1 MPSSPFSGHTDWV
14 RTVLRVGGFLNPE
27 HLINTFGL
35 IGVLVIVFAECG
47 LLIGFFLP
55 GDSLLFTAGLLA
67 AGSVRGI
74 DIAPLWVLLVTVPVA
89 AILGNLTGYWIGWRA
104 GPAVFNRPDSRL
116 FKAKNVE
123 KAHEFFERHGARTIL
138 LARFVPV
145 VRTFATV
152 MAGASRMNVRVYA
165 AYSVVGGIVWG
176 VGVTLLG
183 YWLGNVSVIRN
194 NIELFAVAIVLV
206 SFIPILLE
214 YLRARRRTARGGST
228 TTDRARTPSSPLL
241 TGSERDPGGAPERGR

>member
-1 MPSSPFSGHTDWV
+1 VTG
-14 RTVLRVGGFLNPE
+14 VGGFLNPE

-67 AGSVRGI
+67 AGSVEGI
-74 DIAPLWVLLVTVPVA
+74 HIAPLGVLLVTVPLA
-89 AILGNLTGYWIGWRA
+89 AIAGNLVGYWIGWRA

-116 FKAKNVE
+116 FKAKHVE

-152 MAGASRMNVRVYA
+152 MAGASRMNFRVYA
-165 AYSVVGGIVWG
+165 AYSVIGGIVWG
-176 VGVTLLG
+176 VGVTALG
-183 YWLGNVSVIRN
+183 YWLGNVSIIKN
-194 NIELFAVAIVLV
+194 NIELFAVVVVLV
-206 SFIPILLE
+206 SFVPIAFE
-214 YLRARRRTARGGST
+214 YRRARRRTARGGLTSA
-228 TTDRARTPSSPLL
+228 DRV
-241 TGSERDPGGAPERGR
+241 PEEEAA